1 MNLTI
6 RLKIALMAVIPVVIT
21 AIIITAFTYFQLN
34 KLGDSEVENLRVTM
48 TEAKQ
53 QELKQYMDMA
63 FASIKPIY
71 VQSSSGD
78 TAAQERAIAV
88 IKELY
93 YGKDGYIFVNDE
105 SGVVLANRAKP
116 QSVGTNTLGTQD
128 KNGKY
133 LFKEL
138 FAAARQ
144 GGGFV
149 DYLWYKES
157 KQTEVPKM
165 SYAIYLPKW
174 GWTMGT
180 GFYIDDIQ
188 DAVNAKQEAIKKV
201 LTDTILV
208 IVSVSAV
215 ILAII
220 VFVAL
225 FLSGIIT
232 KSVLAINKFLKEV
245 SDGEGDLTKELPIL
259 SNDEMG
265 EMAKHFN
272 KFIGKLNE
280 IISIVKEGS
289 QNVASAST
297 ELASTTEEL
306 TVTFQDQAGQVTS
319 VASATEEISVT
330 SQEVMRSLGE
340 ANEQTKSA
348 EDLTFEGKKELVSSV
363 TEVMAIKEK
372 VEKLG
377 ITISSLANSSAEIG
391 NIINVINDIADQTNL
406 LALNA
411 AIEAARAGEHGR
423 GFAVVADEVRKLA
436 ERTQS
441 ATKEIENIISSLQ
454 SETKTAT
461 VDMDEATK
469 KVVTGAEAIKN
480 TERVFESIV
489 NAVENINATNVT
501 INTSIQE
508 QVTAIANI
516 NDNAQVI
523 STGIDESSNAL
534 EQVTATVSDLQ
545 RQADDLNNMVSR
557 FKTK

>member
-6 RLKIALMAVIPVVIT
+6 RLKIALMAVVPVIIT
-21 AIIITAFTYFQLN
+21 VIIITAFTYFQLN
-34 KLGDSEVENLRVTM
+34 KLGDSEVSNLQTTM
-48 TEAKQ
+48 TDSKK
-53 QELKQYMDMA
+53 QELKQYMDLA
-63 FASIKPIY
+63 LSSIKPIY
-71 VQSSSGD
+71 DKSSGND
-78 TAAQERAIAV
+78 QAAQAKAIET
-88 IKELY
+88 IQSLY
-93 YGKDGYIFVNDE
+93 YGKDGYIFVNDA
-105 SGVVLANRAKP
+105 SGVTLANRAKP
-116 QSVGTNTLGTQD
+116 ENVGKNTLNVQD
-128 KNGKY
+128 KNGKF
-133 LFKEL
+133 LFKDL

-144 GGGFV
+144 GGGYV
-149 DYLWYKES
+149 EYMWYKES
-157 KQTEVPKM
+157 KKTEVPKL

-188 DAVNAKQEAIKKV
+188 DAVVAKQASIHKV
-201 LTDTILV
+201 LSGTITV
-208 IVSVSAV
+208 IISVSVV
-215 ILAII
+215 ILAVI
-220 VFVAL
+220 VFVSL

-245 SDGEGDLTKELPIL
+245 SDGEGDLTRELPVL

-306 TVTFQDQAGQVTS
+306 TTTFQDQAGQVTS
-319 VASATEEISVT
+319 VAGATEEISVT
-330 SQEVMRSLGE
+330 SQEVMNSLNA
-340 ANEQTKSA
+340 ANEQTRNA
-348 EDLTFEGKKELVSSV
+348 EKLTNEGKSQLTSSV
-363 TEVMAIKEK
+363 TEVMAIRDK
-372 VEKLG
+372 VQTLG
-377 ITISSLANSSAEIG
+377 VTIDNLANSSSEIG

-454 SETKTAT
+454 NETKTAT
-461 VDMDEATK
+461 TDMEEANK
-469 KVVTGAEAIKN
+469 KVVAGAEAIEH
-480 TERVFESIV
+480 TQRVFEDIV
-489 NAVENINATNVT
+489 NAVESINGTNRT

-508 QVTAIANI
+508 QVTAISNI
-516 NDNAQVI
+516 NENAQVI

-534 EQVTATVSDLQ
+534 EQVTATVADLQ